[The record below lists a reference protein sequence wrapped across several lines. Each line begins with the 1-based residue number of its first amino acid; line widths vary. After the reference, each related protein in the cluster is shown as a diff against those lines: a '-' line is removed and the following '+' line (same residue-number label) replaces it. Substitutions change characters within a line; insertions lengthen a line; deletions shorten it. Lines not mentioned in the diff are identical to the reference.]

1 MQHLKIQHILLQLVN
16 VDDNYRILIPMASPM
31 LLYYHESDQLT
42 VFQLTDNLGQSPT
55 VYGLYLW
62 NFIASISIFFL
73 PKYYGRANVSTS
85 PNSSYWLCVVFYSI
99 PFGMYSLLILQRKMQ
114 SL

>member
-62 NFIASISIFFL
+62 NFIASISIFFCQNTTVDL
-73 PKYYGRANVSTS
+73 TFLQVQTPLIG
-85 PNSSYWLCVVFYSI
+85 CVVFYSI
-99 PFGMYSLLILQRKMQ
+99 PFGMHSLLILQKNMQ